1 MQQQKSILFIT
12 TADTDILTADRAL
25 SALADGFPQVHAVN
39 PTSLPRDEGGPNGE
53 TLALASNAGAVVMR
67 LLGGKRAMPDTFD
80 ALVRHC
86 RAEGIPL
93 IACPGHQEW
102 DEDLVTACTVP
113 VAEVETVF
121 AYLMQGGVQNFQNLF
136 LFLSDTYLGS
146 SHGHEAPAPLPW
158 EGIYHPDVA
167 DGTDVDAFIA
177 QRFRP
182 GRPNIGLLFYRAH
195 WMSGNLLP
203 IDALIRSLEAKGAN
217 TLPVFAFSLKHSPEG
232 DGVANRAFTE
242 YLAGPDGKPRVQCII
257 NTMGM
262 SMAEV
267 IEGKPAF
274 ANDSASSSNGQS
286 GAGGSSLELLDVPMV
301 QAIVSTGTEE
311 AWLESALGLG
321 PIDTAMNVALPEFD
335 GRLISV
341 PISFKEESGKEE
353 SGGET
358 GGLSG
363 RLQRYAPREDRIDL
377 VARLAIKQANLALKP
392 NSEKKIAVV
401 LSNYPTKDARIGNA
415 VGLDTPASA
424 VLVLNALKQAG
435 YQVADIPE
443 TGDELVHR
451 IIERCSN
458 DRDSLT
464 EEQLRLAAGH
474 VTARQY
480 ADWFATFPDDV
491 TEELSRD
498 WGEPPG
504 QVYRTEI
511 GPSPSGGGLG
521 LGRNPGAPAL
531 AIAGIDLGNVFV
543 GLQPPRGFGENPIA
557 IYHSPDLAPTHHY
570 IAYYRW
576 LRDVYGAD
584 AILHLGK
591 HGTLEWLPGK
601 GIGLSPSCYP
611 EVALDDVPLFYP
623 FIINDPGE
631 GSQAKR
637 RAHATVVDHLIPSM
651 TTADSYG
658 DIARIEQLM
667 DEHYQCQTLDPSK
680 LPLLEA
686 QIWEVAQQAELHRDL
701 GIESQPEDFG
711 EFILEIDG
719 YLCELKDAQIKDG
732 LHILGDAPE
741 GEQLVGLLCALTRL
755 DISGVPSLR
764 RSVAEALGFD
774 YAELIDDLGKPLPES
789 GLARLK
795 DFQDITRSSSESPS
809 LLSPPE
815 GENTPFL
822 PPPEG
827 GNTRGGESDI
837 IRTNGDALERIELL
851 CRRLYRGMLERG
863 FNAADAT
870 PVVSSVLGVSDR
882 QTQSVLEYVAEIVY
896 PALMRTPDEI
906 GNLLRGMEGKYVP
919 PGPSGAPTR
928 GMANILPTGRNFY
941 SIDPKTIPSPA
952 AWETGKQLSQSL
964 LEKYLEEEGA
974 YPEMVGLV
982 VWGTSVM
989 RTHGD
994 DIAQILHLLGVRPRW
1009 QAESRRVLGLEVI
1022 PLAELGRPRIDVT
1035 VRISGFFRDAF
1046 PNLINLLDQAVELAA
1061 SLDELPQDNYVVK
1074 HLQEDLANPSSPA
1087 NRHSR
1092 EGGNPET
1099 EPTGADRAS
1108 SLYRIFGSKPGT
1120 YGAGILPALDER
1132 NWETV
1137 QDLAEIY
1144 TVWGGYA
1151 YTQAE
1156 HGVHARDQFRQR
1168 FSQIVVAAKNQDT
1181 REHDIFDSDDY
1192 MQYHGGMIATVRAL
1206 TGRSPRQFFGD
1217 SADPSRARNRDLQDE
1232 ARRVF
1237 RSRVVNPK
1245 WIGSMKRH
1253 GYKGAFELAATV
1265 DYMFGY
1271 DATAQVIE
1279 DWMYEDVTESYVFDS
1294 DTQQFFRESN
1304 PWALKGVVERLL
1316 EAIERGMWENPPP
1329 EMREKLQQLYL
1340 ELEADL
1346 EARQEGIGDRR

>member
-1 MQQQKSILFIT
+1 MQTMQQKSILFVT

-25 SALADGFPQVHAVN
+25 STLPEGFPRVVAVN
-39 PTSLPRDEGGPNGE
+39 PASLESEQVSGE
-53 TLALASNAGAVVMR
+53 ILASAAESGAVVLR
-67 LLGGKRAMPDTFD
+67 LLGGKRAMPETFD
-80 ALVRHC
+80 ALVRQC
-86 RAEGIPL
+86 RSEGIPL

-113 VAEVETVF
+113 AVEVETVF
-121 AYLMQGGVQNFQNLF
+121 SYLMQAGVQNFQNLF
-136 LFLSDTYLGS
+136 LFVSDTYFGTD
-146 SHGHEAPAPLPW
+146 HGHEAPAPLPW
-158 EGIYHPDVA
+158 EGIYHPDTA
-167 DGTDVDAFIA
+167 DGTSIGDFMAE
-177 QRFRP
+177 RFQP
-182 GRPNIGLLFYRAH
+182 GRPCIGLLFYRAH
-195 WMSGNLLP
+195 WMSGNLQP
-203 IDALIRSLEAKGAN
+203 VDGLIRALEQKGAN
-217 TLPVFAFSLKHSPEG
+217 VLPVFAFSLKHSPEG
-232 DGVANRAFTE
+232 DGQANRAFTE
-242 YLAGPDGKPRVQCII
+242 YLVDPDGVPRVQCII

-262 SMAEV
+262 SMGDLST
-267 IEGKPAF
+267 EGPAI
-274 ANDSASSSNGQS
+274 ATGWSVDY
-286 GAGGSSLELLDVPMV
+286 LDNLNIPMV
-301 QAIVSTGTEE
+301 QAIISTSSQEE
-311 AWLESALGLG
+311 WLENSLGLG

-341 PISFKEESGKEE
+341 PISFKEESPA
-353 SGGET
+353 GGPSR
-358 GGLSG
+358 LAG
-363 RLQRYAPREDRIDL
+363 RLQRYVPRDDRVDL
-377 VARLAIKQANLALKP
+377 VARLAIKQANLGLKP
-392 NSEKKIAVV
+392 NSEKKIAIV

-415 VGLDTPASA
+415 VGLDTPASVIE
-424 VLVLNALKQAG
+424 VLHALKDAG
-435 YQVADIPE
+435 YHVTGIPE
-443 TGDELVHR
+443 DGDDLVHQ

-474 VTARQY
+474 VTTRQY
-480 ADWFATFPDDV
+480 TDWFQTFPSDV
-491 TEELSRD
+491 AEELTRD

-504 QVYRTEI
+504 QVYRTN
-511 GPSPSGGGLG
+511 GS
-521 LGRNPGAPAL
+521 L

-557 IYHSPDLAPTHHY
+557 IYHSPDMAPTHHY

-576 LRDVYGAD
+576 IRDVFRAD

-631 GSQAKR
+631 GAQAKR
-637 RAHATVVDHLIPSM
+637 RAHATIVDHLIPAM

-667 DEHYQCQTLDPSK
+667 DEHYQCQTLDPAK
-680 LPLLEA
+680 LPLLET
-686 QIWEVAQQAELHRDL
+686 QIWEMVQQAELHRDL
-701 GIESQPEDFG
+701 GIESQPDDFG

-732 LHILGDAPE
+732 LHILGDTPQD
-741 GEQLVGLLCALTRL
+741 EQLVGLLCALTRL

-764 RSVAEALGFD
+764 RAVSEALGLD
-774 YAELIDDLGKPLPES
+774 YTLLTDDLGEAPAGTVSDVLERLDPES
-789 GLARLK
+789 
-795 DFQDITRSSSESPS
+795 PV
-809 LLSPPE
+809 
-815 GENTPFL
+815 
-822 PPPEG
+822 
-827 GNTRGGESDI
+827 
-837 IRTNGDALERIELL
+837 RTNGDLLERIELL
-851 CRRLYRGMLERG
+851 CRQAYRELLDSG
-863 FNAADAT
+863 FHREDVG
-870 PVVSSVLGVSDR
+870 PVVANVLGAPDS
-882 QTQSVLEYVAEIVY
+882 QTQYVLEYVAETIY

-906 GNLLRGMEGKYVP
+906 NNLLRGLEGKFVP

-941 SIDPKTIPSPA
+941 SVDPKTIPSPS
-952 AWETGKQLSQSL
+952 AWETGKQLAESL
-964 LEKYLEEEGA
+964 LEKYLEEEGS
-974 YPEMVGLV
+974 YPEMVGMV
-982 VWGTSVM
+982 VWGTSAM

-994 DIAQILHLLGVRPRW
+994 DVAQILQLLGIRPVW
-1009 QAESRRVLGLEVI
+1009 QAESRRVLGLDVI
-1022 PLAELGRPRIDVT
+1022 PLEELGHPRIDVT

-1061 SLDELPQDNYVVK
+1061 SLDESPDDNYVVK
-1074 HLQEDLANPSSPA
+1074 HLEEDLA
-1087 NRHSR
+1087 SR
-1092 EGGNPET
+1092 EALASSDPSPET
-1099 EPTGADRAS
+1099 PSADRAS

-1120 YGAGILPALDER
+1120 YGAGILTVLDER

-1137 QDLAEIY
+1137 QDLAEVY
-1144 TVWGGYA
+1144 TAWGGYA
-1151 YTQAE
+1151 YTQTD
-1156 HGVHARDQFRQR
+1156 HGVNARPQFRRR

-1206 TGRSPRQFFGD
+1206 SGRNPRQFFGD
-1217 SADPSRARNRDLQDE
+1217 SADPARARNRDLQDE

-1245 WIGSMKRH
+1245 WIESMKRH

-1279 DWMYEDVTESYVFDS
+1279 DWMYEDVTESYVLDPE
-1294 DTQQFFRESN
+1294 TQQFFQESN

-1316 EAIERGMWENPPP
+1316 EAIERGLWEEPPP

-1346 EARQEGIGDRR
+1346 EARQEGRPEGGQVL

>member
-1 MQQQKSILFIT
+1 MQQKSILFIT

-25 SALADGFPQVHAVN
+25 AGLPQGFPGVVAVN
-39 PTSLPRDEGGPNGE
+39 PSARTAESGEEGSDVLSL
-53 TLALASNAGAVVMR
+53 AASAGAVVLR
-67 LLGGKRAMPDTFD
+67 LLGGKRAMADDFE
-80 ALVRHC
+80 ALVRYC
-86 RAEGIPL
+86 RSEGIPL

-136 LFLSDTYLGS
+136 LFLSDSYFGTE
-146 SHGHEAPAPLPW
+146 HGHEAPAPLAW

-167 DGTDVDAFIA
+167 DGIDVETFIA
-177 QRFRP
+177 QRFREGQP
-182 GRPNIGLLFYRAH
+182 SIGLLFYRAH

-217 TLPVFAFSLKHSPEG
+217 VLPVFAFSLKHSPEG

-242 YLAGPDGKPRVQCII
+242 YLAGPDGTPRVQCIV

-262 SMAEV
+262 SMGE
-267 IEGKPAF
+267 ISSEGPAV
-274 ANDSASSSNGQS
+274 ASGWSVDYLDSLN
-286 GAGGSSLELLDVPMV
+286 VPMV
-301 QAIVSTGTEE
+301 QAIVSTGTEDD
-311 AWLESALGLG
+311 WLESDLGLG
-321 PIDTAMNVALPEFD
+321 PIDTAMSVALPEFD

-341 PISFKEESGKEE
+341 PISFKEEVSAGPEPVE
-353 SGGET
+353 GRASGGLT
-358 GGLSG
+358 GS
-363 RLQRYAPREDRIDL
+363 LQRYVPRQDRVEL
-377 VARLAIKQANLALKP
+377 VARLAIKQAMLGLKP
-392 NSEKKIAVV
+392 NSEKKIAVI

-415 VGLDTPASA
+415 VGLDTPNSA
-424 VLVLNALKQAG
+424 VLVLNALKDAG
-435 YQVADIPE
+435 YNVTGIPE
-443 TGDELVHR
+443 TGDELVHQ

-458 DRDSLT
+458 DLDSLT

-474 VTARQY
+474 VTADQY
-480 ADWFATFPDDV
+480 DNWFFSFPDDV
-491 TEELSRD
+491 AEELNRD

-504 QVYRTEI
+504 HVYRTN
-511 GPSPSGGGLG
+511 GS
-521 LGRNPGAPAL
+521 L

-557 IYHSPDLAPTHHY
+557 IYHSPDMAPTHHY

-576 LRDVYGAD
+576 LRDVFGAD

-601 GIGLSPSCYP
+601 GIGLSSSCYP

-637 RAHATVVDHLIPSM
+637 RAHATIVDHLIPAM

-686 QIWEVAQQAELHRDL
+686 QIWEVVQQAELHRDL
-701 GIESQPEDFG
+701 GIESQPDDFG
-711 EFILEIDG
+711 GFILEIDG

-732 LHILGDAPE
+732 LHILGDTPK
-741 GEQLVGLLCALTRL
+741 GEQMVGLLCALTRL
-755 DISGVPSLR
+755 DISGIPSLR

-774 YAELIDDLGKPLPES
+774 YVVLTEDLGEAPVES
-789 GLARLK
+789 IPQA
-795 DFQDITRSSSESPS
+795 IAAIEEESPV
-809 LLSPPE
+809 
-815 GENTPFL
+815 
-822 PPPEG
+822 
-827 GNTRGGESDI
+827 
-837 IRTNGDALERIELL
+837 RTNGDVLERVELL
-851 CRRLYRGMLERG
+851 CRQLYGELLERG
-863 FNAADAT
+863 FNASDV
-870 PVVSSVLGVSDR
+870 PQVVGSVLGTPDR
-882 QTQSVLEYVAEIVY
+882 QTQAVLKYVADTIY
-896 PALMRTPDEI
+896 PALMKTPDEI

-919 PGPSGAPTR
+919 AGPSGAPTR

-941 SIDPKTIPSPA
+941 SVDPKSIPSPA
-952 AWETGKQLSQSL
+952 AWETGRQLAQSL

-974 YPEMVGLV
+974 FPEMVGLV
-982 VWGTSVM
+982 VWGTSAM

-994 DIAQILHLLGVRPRW
+994 DVAQILHLLGVRPKW

-1022 PLAELGRPRIDVT
+1022 PLSELGRPRIDVT

-1046 PNLINLLDQAVELAA
+1046 PNLINLLDQAVELVA
-1061 SLDELPQDNYVVK
+1061 SLDEPSEDNYVVK
-1074 HLQEDLANPSSPA
+1074 HLREDLAGPEERPHPDHQQDGEGTVVERR
-1087 NRHSR
+1087 NR
-1092 EGGNPET
+1092 
-1099 EPTGADRAS
+1099 

-1120 YGAGILPALDER
+1120 YGAGILTVIDER

-1137 QDLAEIY
+1137 EDLAEVY

-1151 YTQAE
+1151 YTQQE
-1156 HGVHARDQFRQR
+1156 HGVNARDQFRQR

-1217 SADPSRARNRDLQDE
+1217 SADPTRARNRDLQDE

-1245 WIGSMKRH
+1245 WIDSMKRH

-1271 DATAQVIE
+1271 DATAQVVE
-1279 DWMYEDVTESYVFDS
+1279 DWMYESVTESYVFDP
-1294 DTQQFFRESN
+1294 DTQRFFRQSN

-1316 EAIERGMWENPPP
+1316 EAIERGLWENPPP
-1329 EMREKLQQLYL
+1329 EMRERLQQLYL

-1346 EARQEGIGDRR
+1346 EARQESAPVRQ

>member
-1 MQQQKSILFIT
+1 MQQKSILFVT

-25 SALADGFPQVHAVN
+25 SSLPTGFPPVTAVN
-39 PTSLPRDEGGPNGE
+39 PVSLHQDSEKDDAQQGGE
-53 TLALASNAGAVVMR
+53 VLSLASNAGAVVLR
-67 LLGGKRAMPDTFD
+67 LLGGKRAMPESFD
-80 ALVRHC
+80 LLVRHC
-86 RAEGIPL
+86 RREGIPL

-121 AYLMQGGVQNFQNLF
+121 AYLMQGGVHNFQNLF
-136 LFLSDTYLGS
+136 LFLSDTYFGTD
-146 SHGHEAPAPLPW
+146 HGHEAPAPLPW

-167 DGTDVDAFIA
+167 NGIDVETYLG
-177 QRFRP
+177 QRFQP
-182 GRPNIGLLFYRAH
+182 EGPSIGILFYRAH

-203 IDALIRSLEAKGAN
+203 IDSLIRSLEAKGAN
-217 TLPVFAFSLKHSPEG
+217 VLPVYAFSLKHSPEG

-242 YLAGPDGKPRVQCII
+242 YLAAPDGSPRVHCIV

-262 SMAEV
+262 SM
-267 IEGKPAF
+267 GDLSTDGPAI
-274 ANDSASSSNGQS
+274 ASGWSVNY
-286 GAGGSSLELLDVPMV
+286 LDNLNVPMI
-301 QAIVSTGTEE
+301 QAIISTGSQDD
-311 AWLESALGLG
+311 WLESDLGLG
-321 PIDTAMNVALPEFD
+321 PIDTAMSVALPEFD

-341 PISFKEESGKEE
+341 PISFKEEAPTDGSN
-353 SGGET
+353 
-358 GGLSG
+358 GLVG
-363 RLQRYAPREDRIDL
+363 RLQRYVPREDRVEM
-377 VARLAIKQANLALKP
+377 VARLAIKQAGLALKP
-392 NSEKKIAVV
+392 NSEKKIAVI

-424 VLVLNALKQAG
+424 VLVLNALKDAG
-435 YQVADIPE
+435 YKVQDIPE

-474 VTARQY
+474 VTSRQY
-480 ADWFATFPDDV
+480 AEWFSTFPEDV
-491 TEELSRD
+491 AEELKRD

-504 QVYRTEI
+504 QVYRTN
-511 GPSPSGGGLG
+511 GS
-521 LGRNPGAPAL
+521 L

-543 GLQPPRGFGENPIA
+543 GLQPPRGFGDNPIA
-557 IYHSPDLAPTHHY
+557 IYHSPDMAPTHHY

-576 LRDVYGAD
+576 VRDVFGAD

-611 EVALDDVPLFYP
+611 EVAMDDVPLFYP

-686 QIWEVAQQAELHRDL
+686 QIWEVIQQAELHRDL
-701 GIESQPEDFG
+701 GIESQPDDFAG
-711 EFILEIDG
+711 FILEIDG

-732 LHILGDAPE
+732 LHILGNTPE
-741 GEQLVGLLCALTRL
+741 GEQLIGLLCALTRL
-755 DISGVPSLR
+755 DIGGIPSLR
-764 RSVAEALGFD
+764 RSIAEALGID
-774 YAELIDDLGKPLPES
+774 YARLIDDLGEPHA
-789 GLARLK
+789 G
-795 DFQDITRSSSESPS
+795 DIPTTIAELNPDA
-809 LLSPPE
+809 PV
-815 GENTPFL
+815 
-822 PPPEG
+822 
-827 GNTRGGESDI
+827 
-837 IRTNGDALERIELL
+837 RTNGDVLEGIELL
-851 CRRLYRGMLERG
+851 CRQAYREMLERD
-863 FNAADAT
+863 FAVRDAG
-870 PVVSSVLGVSDR
+870 PVVNSILGIPDA
-882 QTQSVLEYVAEIVY
+882 QTQSVLEYVAGAVY

-906 GNLLRGMEGKYVP
+906 GNLLRGLEGKYVP

-941 SIDPKTIPSPA
+941 SVDPKTIPSPA
-952 AWETGKQLSQSL
+952 AWETGKQLAQSL
-964 LEKYLEEEGA
+964 LDKYLEDEGA

-982 VWGTSVM
+982 VWGTSAM

-994 DIAQILHLLGVRPRW
+994 DIAQILHLMGVRPRW
-1009 QAESRRVLGLEVI
+1009 QVESRRVMGIEVI
-1022 PLAELGRPRIDVT
+1022 PLEELGRPRIDVT

-1046 PNLINLLDQAVELAA
+1046 PNLINLLDEGVQMVA
-1061 SLDELPQDNYVVK
+1061 SLDESSEDNYVVK
-1074 HLQEDLANPSSPA
+1074 HLREDLAVPQEVELADDGTP
-1087 NRHSR
+1087 RSR
-1092 EGGNPET
+1092 
-1099 EPTGADRAS
+1099 

-1120 YGAGILPALDER
+1120 YGAGILTVIDER

-1137 QDLAEIY
+1137 EDLAEVY
-1144 TVWGGYA
+1144 TAWGGYA
-1151 YTQAE
+1151 YTQQD
-1156 HGVHARDQFRQR
+1156 HGVNARSQFRRR

-1206 TGRSPRQFFGD
+1206 TGRNPRQFFGD
-1217 SADPSRARNRDLQDE
+1217 SSDPSRARNRDLQDE

-1245 WIGSMKRH
+1245 WIDSMKRH

-1271 DATAQVIE
+1271 DATAQVVE
-1279 DWMYEDVTESYVFDS
+1279 DWMYEDVTESYVLDPE
-1294 DTQQFFRESN
+1294 TQQFFQQSN
-1304 PWALKGVVERLL
+1304 PWALKGIVERLL
-1316 EAIERGMWENPPP
+1316 EAMERGMWENPPP

-1346 EARQEGIGDRR
+1346 EARQEGLASA

>member
-1 MQQQKSILFIT
+1 MQQKSILFIT

-25 SALADGFPQVHAVN
+25 SSLPDGFPQVHAVN
-39 PTSLPRDEGGPNGE
+39 PAAMLRNEGQPDGAGIMD
-53 TLALASNAGAVVMR
+53 LVSKAGAVVLR
-67 LLGGKRAMPDTFD
+67 LLGGKRAMPGAFD

-86 RAEGIPL
+86 RSEGLPL

-113 VAEVETVF
+113 AVEVETVF
-121 AYLMQGGVQNFQNLF
+121 SYLMQGGVQNFQNLF
-136 LFLSDTYLGS
+136 LFLSDTYFGTG
-146 SHGHEAPAPLPW
+146 HGHEAPAPLPW

-167 DGTDVDAFIA
+167 VLRQPHDERTDVESYIA
-177 QRFRP
+177 QRFHP
-182 GRPNIGLLFYRAH
+182 GGPSIGILFYRAH

-203 IDALIRSLEAKGAN
+203 IDALIRSLESKGAN
-217 TLPVFAFSLKHSPEG
+217 VLPVFAFSLKHSPEG

-242 YLAGPDGKPRVQCII
+242 YLAAPDGTPRVQCIV

-262 SMAEV
+262 SMGELSN
-267 IEGKPAF
+267 EGPAI
-274 ANDSASSSNGQS
+274 ASGWSVDY
-286 GAGGSSLELLDVPMV
+286 LDNLNVPMV
-301 QAIVSTGTEE
+301 QAIISTGTQDD
-311 AWLESALGLG
+311 WLESNLGLG
-321 PIDTAMNVALPEFD
+321 PIDTAMSVALPEFD

-341 PISFKEESGKEE
+341 PISFKEDSPADG
-353 SGGET
+353 S

-363 RLQRYAPREDRIDL
+363 RLQRYVPKNDRVEL
-377 VARLAIKQANLALKP
+377 VARLAIKQAKLGMKP
-392 NSEKKIAVV
+392 NSEKKIAVI

-424 VLVLNALKQAG
+424 VLVLKALKDAG
-435 YQVADIPE
+435 YHVTDIPE

-458 DRDSLT
+458 DTDSLT

-474 VTARQY
+474 VTTQQY
-480 ADWFATFPDDV
+480 DDWFFTFSDDV
-491 TEELSRD
+491 AEEMNRD

-504 QVYRTEI
+504 QVYRTN
-511 GPSPSGGGLG
+511 GS
-521 LGRNPGAPAL
+521 L

-543 GLQPPRGFGENPIA
+543 GLQPPRGFGDNPIA
-557 IYHSPDLAPTHHY
+557 IYHSPDMAPTHHY

-576 LRDVYGAD
+576 VRDVFGAD

-601 GIGLSPSCYP
+601 GIGLSSSCYP

-637 RAHATVVDHLIPSM
+637 RAHATIVDHLIPSM

-667 DEHYQCQTLDPSK
+667 DEHYQCQTLDPTK

-686 QIWEVAQQAELHRDL
+686 QIWEMVQQAELHRDL
-701 GIESQPEDFG
+701 GIDSQPEDFG

-732 LHILGDAPE
+732 LHILGNVPE

-755 DISGVPSLR
+755 DISGIPSLR
-764 RSVAEALGFD
+764 RSMAEALGLD
-774 YAELIDDLGKPLPES
+774 YAKLTDDLGEAPAGVTSQVIVDLD
-789 GLARLK
+789 A
-795 DFQDITRSSSESPS
+795 D
-809 LLSPPE
+809 
-815 GENTPFL
+815 TPV
-822 PPPEG
+822 
-827 GNTRGGESDI
+827 
-837 IRTNGDALERIELL
+837 RTNGDLLERIELL
-851 CRRLYRGMLERG
+851 CRQVYGEMLERG
-863 FNAADAT
+863 FHVADAA
-870 PVVSSVLGVSDR
+870 PVVRRALGAPDK
-882 QTQSVLEYVAEIVY
+882 QTQRVVEYVAEMIY

-906 GNLLRGMEGKYVP
+906 GNLLRGLEGKFVP

-941 SIDPKTIPSPA
+941 SVDPKTIPSPA
-952 AWETGKQLSQSL
+952 AWETGNQLAESL

-982 VWGTSVM
+982 VWGTSAM

-994 DIAQILHLLGVRPRW
+994 DVAQILHLLGIRPKW
-1009 QAESRRVLGLEVI
+1009 QAESRRVLGIEVI
-1022 PLAELGRPRIDVT
+1022 PLTELGRPRIDVT

-1061 SLDELPQDNYVVK
+1061 SLDESPEDNYIVK
-1074 HLQEDLANPSSPA
+1074 HLREDLSRPA
-1087 NRHSR
+1087 EPAQNV
-1092 EGGNPET
+1092 EG
-1099 EPTGADRAS
+1099 AQRDR

-1120 YGAGILPALDER
+1120 YGAGILTVLDER
-1132 NWETV
+1132 NWENV
-1137 QDLAEIY
+1137 QDLAEVY
-1144 TVWGGYA
+1144 TAWGGYA
-1151 YTQAE
+1151 YTQQE
-1156 HGVHARDQFRQR
+1156 HGVNARDQFRQR

-1206 TGRSPRQFFGD
+1206 TGRNPRQFFGD

-1245 WIGSMKRH
+1245 WIESMKRH

-1279 DWMYEDVTESYVFDS
+1279 DWMYEDVTESYVFDP
-1294 DTQQFFRESN
+1294 DTQRFFQQSN

-1316 EAIERGMWENPPP
+1316 EAIERGLWENPPP

-1340 ELEADL
+1340 DLEADL
-1346 EARQEGIGDRR
+1346 EARQEGASIRQ

>member
-1 MQQQKSILFIT
+1 MQQKSILFIT

-25 SALADGFPQVHAVN
+25 AALPGGFPQVNAVN
-39 PTSLPRDEGGPNGE
+39 PSSLPRDDGQPNAEILG
-53 TLALASNAGAVVMR
+53 LATDAGAVVLR
-67 LLGGKRAMPDTFD
+67 LLGGKRAMPGTFD
-80 ALVRHC
+80 ALVRQC
-86 RAEGIPL
+86 RGEGIPI

-113 VAEVETVF
+113 AVEVETVF
-121 AYLMQGGVQNFQNLF
+121 SYLMQGGVQNFQNLF
-136 LFLSDTYLGS
+136 LFLSDTYFGTG
-146 SHGHEAPAPLPW
+146 HGHEAPAPLPW

-167 DGTDVDAFIA
+167 DGEDVDTFVA
-177 QRFRP
+177 QRFQP
-182 GRPNIGLLFYRAH
+182 GRPSIGLLFYRAH

-203 IDALIRSLEAKGAN
+203 INALIRSLEDKGAN
-217 TLPVFAFSLKHSPEG
+217 VLPVYAFSLKHSPEG

-242 YLAGPDGKPRVQCII
+242 YLAGPDGTSRVQCIV

-262 SMAEV
+262 SMGELST
-267 IEGKPAF
+267 EGPAV
-274 ANDSASSSNGQS
+274 ATGWSVDY
-286 GAGGSSLELLDVPMV
+286 LDNLNVPMV
-301 QAIVSTGTEE
+301 QAIISTGTEE
-311 AWLESALGLG
+311 DWLESDLGLG
-321 PIDTAMNVALPEFD
+321 PIDTAMSVALPEFD

-341 PISFKEESGKEE
+341 PISFKEEAPADG
-353 SGGET
+353 SGG
-358 GGLSG
+358 LAG
-363 RLQRYAPREDRIDL
+363 RLQRYVPRHDRVEL
-377 VARLAIKQANLALKP
+377 VARLAIKQANLSLKP
-392 NSEKKIAVV
+392 NSEKKIAVI

-415 VGLDTPASA
+415 VGLDTPNSA
-424 VLVLNALKQAG
+424 VLVLNALKDAG
-435 YQVADIPE
+435 YGVTDIPE

-474 VTARQY
+474 VTSRQY

-491 TEELSRD
+491 SEELSRD

-504 QVYRTEI
+504 HVYRTN
-511 GPSPSGGGLG
+511 GS
-521 LGRNPGAPAL
+521 L

-543 GLQPPRGFGENPIA
+543 GLQPPRGFGDNPIA
-557 IYHSPDLAPTHHY
+557 IYHSPDMAPTHHY

-576 LRDVYGAD
+576 VRDVFGAD

-637 RAHATVVDHLIPSM
+637 RAHATIVDHLIPAM

-686 QIWEVAQQAELHRDL
+686 QIWEVVQQAELHRDL
-701 GIESQPEDFG
+701 GIESQPEHFG

-732 LHILGDAPE
+732 LHILGDAPQ
-741 GEQLVGLLCALTRL
+741 GEQLIGLLCALTRL
-755 DISGVPSLR
+755 DISGIPSLR

-774 YAELIDDLGKPLPES
+774 YAGMTDDLAEAPASHIPRVISDLDQE
-789 GLARLK
+789 
-795 DFQDITRSSSESPS
+795 
-809 LLSPPE
+809 
-815 GENTPFL
+815 TP
-822 PPPEG
+822 
-827 GNTRGGESDI
+827 
-837 IRTNGDALERIELL
+837 IRTNGDVLERIELL
-851 CRRLYRGMLERG
+851 CREAYREMLDRG
-863 FNAADAT
+863 FYPADAAT
-870 PVVSSVLGVSDR
+870 VVSSVLGAPDR
-882 QTQSVLEYVAEIVY
+882 QIQSVLEYVAETVY

-941 SIDPKTIPSPA
+941 SVDPKTIPSPA
-952 AWETGKQLSQSL
+952 AWETGKQLAQSL
-964 LEKYLEEEGA
+964 LEKYLEEEGG

-982 VWGTSVM
+982 VWGTSAM

-994 DIAQILHLLGVRPRW
+994 DIAQILHLLGIRPKW
-1009 QAESRRVLGLEVI
+1009 QAESRRVLGIEAI
-1022 PLAELGRPRIDVT
+1022 PLSELGRPRIDVT

-1061 SLDELPQDNYVVK
+1061 SLDESPDDNYVVK
-1074 HLQEDLANPSSPA
+1074 HLREDLSRPA
-1087 NRHSR
+1087 DLPQPAELSQRNQ
-1092 EGGNPET
+1092 
-1099 EPTGADRAS
+1099 

-1120 YGAGILPALDER
+1120 YGAGILTVLDER
-1132 NWETV
+1132 NWESV
-1137 QDLAEIY
+1137 QDLAEVY
-1144 TVWGGYA
+1144 TAWGGYA
-1151 YTQAE
+1151 YTQEE

-1217 SADPSRARNRDLQDE
+1217 SADPTRARNRDLQDE

-1237 RSRVVNPK
+1237 RTRVVNPK
-1245 WIGSMKRH
+1245 WIDSMKRH

-1279 DWMYEDVTESYVFDS
+1279 DWMYEDVTESYVFDL
-1294 DTQQFFRESN
+1294 DTRQFFQQSN

-1316 EAIERGMWENPPP
+1316 EAIERGLWENPPP
-1329 EMREKLQQLYL
+1329 EMREQLQQLYL
-1340 ELEADL
+1340 DLEADL
-1346 EARQEGIGDRR
+1346 EARQEGVTGRS

>member
-25 SALADGFPQVHAVN
+25 AALPAGFPRVDAVN
-39 PTSLPRDEGGPNGE
+39 PSNRPHPNPLPGGEGTKGNSLPDGEGTDGE
-53 TLALASNAGAVVMR
+53 IMGLASNAGVVVLR

-86 RAEGIPL
+86 RSEGIPL

-113 VAEVETVF
+113 AVEVDTVF
-121 AYLMQGGVQNFQNLF
+121 SYLMQGGVQNFQNLF
-136 LFLSDTYLGS
+136 LFLSDTYFGTG
-146 SHGHEAPAPLPW
+146 HGHEAPAPLPW

-167 DGTDVDAFIA
+167 DGIDVDAFIA
-177 QRFRP
+177 EKFQPERP
-182 GRPNIGLLFYRAH
+182 SIGILFYRAH

-217 TLPVFAFSLKHSPEG
+217 VLPVYAFSLKHSPEG
-232 DGVANRAFTE
+232 DGIANRAFTE
-242 YLAGPDGKPRVQCII
+242 YLAGPDGKPRVQCIV

-262 SMAEV
+262 SMGEIV
-267 IEGKPAF
+267 EGRPPLT
-274 ANDSASSSNGQS
+274 SPPQ
-286 GAGGSSLELLDVPMV
+286 GGNTRGGWSVDYLDNLNVPMV

-311 AWLESALGLG
+311 DWLESDLGLG
-321 PIDTAMNVALPEFD
+321 PIDTAMSVALPEFD

-341 PISFKEESGKEE
+341 PISFKEEVPTVPSP
-353 SGGET
+353 SGG
-358 GGLSG
+358 GLGWG
-363 RLQRYAPREDRIDL
+363 RPLRYVPRDDRVEL
-377 VARLAIKQANLALKP
+377 VARLAIKQARLGMKP
-392 NSEKKIAVV
+392 NSEKKIAVI

-415 VGLDTPASA
+415 VGLDTPNSA
-424 VLVLNALKQAG
+424 VLVLNALKDAG
-435 YQVADIPE
+435 YKVTDIPE

-474 VTARQY
+474 VTTRQY

-491 TEELSRD
+491 AEELSRD

-511 GPSPSGGGLG
+511 VPSPSGGGLG
-521 LGRNPGAPAL
+521 WGQPRPAL

-557 IYHSPDLAPTHHY
+557 IYHSPDMAPTHHY

-576 LRDVYGAD
+576 VRDVFGAD

-637 RAHATVVDHLIPSM
+637 RAHATIVDHLIPAM

-680 LPLLEA
+680 LPLLET
-686 QIWEVAQQAELHRDL
+686 QIWEMVQQAELHRDL
-701 GIESQPEDFG
+701 DIESRPEDFG

-732 LHILGDAPE
+732 LHILGDVPQ

-764 RSVAEALGFD
+764 RSVAEALGLD
-774 YAELIDDLGKPLPES
+774 YARLTDDLGEPLRPCVI
-789 GLARLK
+789 A
-795 DFQDITRSSSESPS
+795 S
-809 LLSPPE
+809 LRQYNPDSTL
-815 GENTPFL
+815 
-822 PPPEG
+822 
-827 GNTRGGESDI
+827 
-837 IRTNGDALERIELL
+837 RTNGDAIECVELL
-851 CRRLYRGMLERG
+851 CRQLYREMLERG
-863 FNAADAT
+863 FNAADAA
-870 PVVSSVLGVSDR
+870 PVVSSVLGAPDR
-882 QTQSVLEYVAEIVY
+882 QTQSVLEYVADTVY

-941 SIDPKTIPSPA
+941 SVDPKTIPSPA
-952 AWETGKQLSQSL
+952 AWETGKQLAQSL
-964 LEKYLEEEGA
+964 LDKYQEEEGA

-982 VWGTSVM
+982 VWGTSAM

-994 DIAQILHLLGVRPRW
+994 DIAQILHLLGVRPKW
-1009 QAESRRVLGLEVI
+1009 QAESRRVLGIEAI

-1061 SLDELPQDNYVVK
+1061 SLDESPENNYIVK
-1074 HLQEDLANPSSPA
+1074 HLREDLSRPEERPHPNPLPEGEGTHDERR
-1087 NRHSR
+1087 NR
-1092 EGGNPET
+1092 
-1099 EPTGADRAS
+1099 

-1120 YGAGILPALDER
+1120 YGAGILPVLDER

-1137 QDLAEIY
+1137 QDLAEVY
-1144 TVWGGYA
+1144 TAWGGYA
-1151 YTQAE
+1151 YTQEE

-1245 WIGSMKRH
+1245 WIDSMKRH

-1279 DWMYEDVTESYVFDS
+1279 DWMYEDVTESYVFDP
-1294 DTQQFFRESN
+1294 DTQRFFQQSN

-1316 EAIERGMWENPPP
+1316 EAIERGLWENPPP
-1329 EMREKLQQLYL
+1329 EMRERLQQMYL
-1340 ELEADL
+1340 DLEADL
-1346 EARQEGIGDRR
+1346 EARQEGVTGLQ